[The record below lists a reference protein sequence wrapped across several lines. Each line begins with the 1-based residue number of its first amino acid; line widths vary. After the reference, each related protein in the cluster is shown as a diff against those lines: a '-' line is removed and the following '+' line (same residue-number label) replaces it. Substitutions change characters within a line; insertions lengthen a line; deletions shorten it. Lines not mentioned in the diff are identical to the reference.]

1 MVGRDGS
8 RFELLVEKQFFYN
21 ERGEMSFFIV
31 CFNSYRPR
39 SSTSFLEEI
48 NEEDNNIIEANMMG
62 SECEGGIIRAKNSGN
77 GGGGGGMQ
85 QQQAEF
91 NIPEPMI
98 MEEEGRRLEEE
109 ENELF
114 AQNLPDTFRES
125 FYA

>member
-48 NEEDNNIIEANMMG
+48 SEEDNNIIEANMMG
-62 SECEGGIIRAKNSGN
+62 SECEGGIIRAKNGSA
-77 GGGGGGMQ
+77 GGGGMQ
-85 QQQAEF
+85 QAEF
-91 NIPEPMI
+91 NMSEPMI
-98 MEEEGRRLEEE
+98 LEEEGRRLEEE